1 MDDRTTTTLDIKT
14 SRNGL
19 PVPVV
24 KGIHLHSVYN
34 PAKEAEAFAEKY
46 VDTIKT
52 NNHVLVLGLGFGYHI
67 DQIEKILSENHEHFN
82 ILVLEPNKEIAEGFK
97 TFRAFK
103 NTHITI
109 INHDQVETLFES
121 SEFINFLRQKPAIIK
136 HDPSFNLEK
145 SFYTNF
151 LKYKAPTNV
160 SKYVSSLSD
169 ILQMYLTDF
178 DNLEKPITD
187 VISEIKNSRGIKN
200 RFDFGLLAFDALL
213 NSTNDGVSHE

>member
-1 MDDRTTTTLDIKT
+1 MDDRTTNTLDIKT

-19 PVPVV
+19 PVPIL

-46 VDTIKT
+46 KETLKA
-52 NNHVLVLGLGFGYHI
+52 NNYVLVLGLGFGYHI
-67 DQIEKILSENHEHFN
+67 DQIEKILSEYHEHFN
-82 ILVLEPNKEIAEGFK
+82 ILVLEPNKEIADGFK

-109 INHDQVETLFES
+109 LNHNKVEPLFES

-145 SFYTNF
+145 TFYTKF
-151 LKYKAPTNV
+151 LKFKAPTDV
-160 SKYVSSLSD
+160 AKYVNRLSD

-178 DNLEKPITD
+178 EDLEKPISE
-187 VISEIKNSRGIKN
+187 VISEIKQHRGIQN
-200 RFDFGLLAFDALL
+200 RFDFGLLAFDSLI
-213 NSTNDGVSHE
+213 NSSKNTEVSH